1 MFAAYCPKE
10 GSRVLL
16 GLSRIRGVTN
26 DDGMI
31 VVELECYDGER
42 VRHYTGKR
50 LHESLS

>member
-1 MFAAYCPKE
+1 MFAAYCPKD

-26 DDGMI
+26 HDGVI
-31 VVELECYDGER
+31 DVELECYDGER
-42 VRHYTGKR
+42 IHYYTGKR